1 MKMIGEPRVVRG
13 VVVRLLT
20 AGLFAA
26 AGSGC
31 GDDSCPD
38 DYECTPADGGGG
50 QGNGGGG
57 PGGGGEGGE
66 GGGIA
71 AECAPTEGVA
81 VGASCGVFVQAG
93 ATGGDG
99 SQASPYGSLVEAL
112 QNEPSAARVYVC
124 GGDTFEGSV
133 EVAGGTS
140 LFGGFACESWT
151 YSAGGA
157 RPLILGDAD
166 VPAMRITGAGSSRV
180 MSLDLEAPSAEAAGA
195 SSLGLLI
202 SEATVELEAVA
213 ITAGDGAAGAAPP
226 AQVEQLA
233 RAQGGMTGAVA
244 GTVPVNA
251 MGGANTCGLVALS
264 GGVGGA
270 GGVMPNGSGG
280 NGNPGDAGDGA
291 AAGIGQTG
299 VSLDCGVGP
308 GLGGG
313 ATGSP
318 GMPGNPGL
326 GATTLG
332 VAEADGFTAA
342 DGEPGEAG
350 TYGHS
355 GGGGGGSRASASSH
369 GAGGGGGGA
378 GGCGGEAGAAGRGGG
393 SSLGIVSL
401 NATLTLGD
409 GVTVT
414 VGSGG
419 AGGAGGMGQLGQL
432 GGFEG
437 DGGAAGGT
445 VVDACDGGSGGAGGH
460 GGNGGGGRGGHAVG
474 IAYVG
479 AEPAGGTVDVSGSS
493 EGAGGPGGDNGLEP
507 GGAGDDG
514 VVEER
519 LEL

>member
-1 MKMIGEPRVVRG
+1 MIGEPRHVRG

-26 AGSGC
+26 LGSGC
-31 GDDSCPD
+31 GDDSCPEG
-38 DYECTPADGGGG
+38 YACAPLGGGG

-71 AECAPTEGVA
+71 ADCAPTEGVA
-81 VGASCGVFVQAG
+81 VGASCGVFVQ
-93 ATGGDG
+93 
-99 SQASPYGSLVEAL
+99 
-112 QNEPSAARVYVC
+112 
-124 GGDTFEGSV
+124 EGSV
-133 EVAGGTS
+133 EVSAGTS

-157 RPLILGDAD
+157 RPLILGEAD

-195 SSLGLLI
+195 SSLGLWV
-202 SEATVELEAVA
+202 SEATVELEAVG

-251 MGGANTCGLVALS
+251 MGAPTPAASWRCR
-264 GGVGGA
+264 GVGGA
-270 GGVMPNGSGG
+270 GADPERQCGMATATPAGGEEWGHAVAAPRRLARCTDGG
-280 NGNPGDAGDGA
+280 NG
-291 AAGIGQTG
+291 
-299 VSLDCGVGP
+299 
-308 GLGGG
+308 GLG
-313 ATGSP
+313 SN
-318 GMPGNPGL
+318 GNPGL
-326 GATTLG
+326 GATSLG
-332 VAEADGFTAA
+332 FADADGFTAA

-419 AGGAGGMGQLGQL
+419 AGGAGGMGQFGQL
-432 GGFEG
+432 GGPLG
-437 DGGAAGGT
+437 PGGT
-445 VVDACDGGSGGAGGH
+445 GGGGISSACSGGAGGDGGA

-479 AEPAGGTVDVSGSS
+479 AEPAGGTVDVGGSS
-493 EGAGGPGGDNGLEP
+493 EGVGGPGGDNGLEP
-507 GGAGDDG
+507 GGAGADG
-514 VVEER
+514 VVEQR

>member
-1 MKMIGEPRVVRG
+1 MKMIGEPRHVRG

-26 AGSGC
+26 LGSGC

-71 AECAPTEGVA
+71 ADCTPTEGAA
-81 VGASCGVFVQAG
+81 VGGSCGVFVQAG
-93 ATGGDG
+93 AAGGDG
-99 SQASPYGSLVEAL
+99 SQATPYGSLVEAL
-112 QNEPSAARVYVC
+112 QNEPSAARIYVC

-133 EVAGGTS
+133 EVAAGTS
-140 LFGGFACESWT
+140 LFGGFACEGWT

-195 SSLGLLI
+195 SSLGLLV

-251 MGGANTCGLVALS
+251 MGGRQHLRPRGV
-264 GGVGGA
+264 VGGSGRR
-270 GGVMPNGSGG
+270 GGADAASG
-280 NGNPGDAGDGA
+280 NGGRRQRQAREEMGA
-291 AAGIGQTG
+291 RSAEKAKTRLALRGRGFN
-299 VSLDCGVGP
+299 
-308 GLGGG
+308 GGTSG
-313 ATGSP
+313 FED
-318 GMPGNPGL
+318 GNPGL
-326 GATTLG
+326 GATSLG
-332 VAEADGFTAA
+332 VADADGFTAA

-350 TYGHS
+350 RL
-355 GGGGGGSRASASSH
+355 RA
-369 GAGGGGGGA
+369 
-378 GGCGGEAGAAGRGGG
+378 
-393 SSLGIVSL
+393 
-401 NATLTLGD
+401 
-409 GVTVT
+409 
-414 VGSGG
+414 
-419 AGGAGGMGQLGQL
+419 
-432 GGFEG
+432 
-437 DGGAAGGT
+437 
-445 VVDACDGGSGGAGGH
+445 
-460 GGNGGGGRGGHAVG
+460 
-474 IAYVG
+474 
-479 AEPAGGTVDVSGSS
+479 
-493 EGAGGPGGDNGLEP
+493 
-507 GGAGDDG
+507 
-514 VVEER
+514 
-519 LEL
+519 

>member
-1 MKMIGEPRVVRG
+1 MVLLGIGCAETDVCVIDPRVCD
-13 VVVRLLT
+13 VV
-20 AGLFAA
+20 
-26 AGSGC
+26 
-31 GDDSCPD
+31 
-38 DYECTPADGGGG
+38 GGGG

-66 GGGIA
+66 GGGISA
-71 AECAPTEGVA
+71 DCAPTEGLA

-133 EVAGGTS
+133 EVSAGTS

-151 YSAGGA
+151 YRRGGA

-195 SSLGLLI
+195 SSLGLWV
-202 SEATVELEAVA
+202 SEATVELEAVG

-264 GGVGGA
+264 GGAGGA
-270 GGVMPNGSGG
+270 GGLMPNGNGGDGNAGEGGDGGTLGDGQTGSPCTDGG
-280 NGNPGDAGDGA
+280 NG
-291 AAGIGQTG
+291 
-299 VSLDCGVGP
+299 
-308 GLGGG
+308 GLG
-313 ATGSP
+313 SN
-318 GMPGNPGL
+318 GNPGL
-326 GATTLG
+326 GATSLG
-332 VAEADGFTAA
+332 FADADGFTAA

-419 AGGAGGMGQLGQL
+419 AGGAGGMGQFGQL
-432 GGFEG
+432 GGPLG
-437 DGGAAGGT
+437 PGGT
-445 VVDACDGGSGGAGGH
+445 GGGGISSACSGGAGGDGGA
-460 GGNGGGGRGGHAVG
+460 GGNGGGGRGGHAIG

-479 AEPAGGTVDVSGSS
+479 AEPAGGTVDVSGST
-493 EGAGGPGGDNGLEP
+493 EGVGGPGGDNGLEP
-507 GGAGDDG
+507 GGAGADG

>member
-1 MKMIGEPRVVRG
+1 MIGEPRVVRG

-26 AGSGC
+26 VGSGC

-38 DYECTPADGGGG
+38 DYGCTPADGGGG

-66 GGGIA
+66 GGGISA
-71 AECAPTEGVA
+71 DCAPTEGVA

-140 LFGGFACESWT
+140 LFGGFACEGWT
-151 YSAGGA
+151 YSAEGP

-166 VPAMRITGAGSSRV
+166 VPAMRITGTGSSRV

-195 SSLGLLI
+195 SSLGLLV

-264 GGVGGA
+264 GGFGGA
-270 GGVMPNGSGG
+270 GGPLPSGPAG
-280 NGNPGDAGDGA
+280 NGQAGDFPDPGGGGLGGTGQGGGA
-291 AAGIGQTG
+291 LSCAVG
-299 VSLDCGVGP
+299 V

-313 ATGSP
+313 ELGGS
-318 GMPGNPGL
+318 GVDGNPGA
-326 GATTLG
+326 GATSLG
-332 VAEADGFTAA
+332 FADADGFTAA

-355 GGGGGGSRASASSH
+355 GGGGGGSRASARRATEPA
-369 GAGGGGGGA
+369 GAA
-378 GGCGGEAGAAGRGGG
+378 AAQEGAAGRP
-393 SSLGIVSL
+393 
-401 NATLTLGD
+401 
-409 GVTVT
+409 
-414 VGSGG
+414 
-419 AGGAGGMGQLGQL
+419 
-432 GGFEG
+432 
-437 DGGAAGGT
+437 
-445 VVDACDGGSGGAGGH
+445 
-460 GGNGGGGRGGHAVG
+460 GRR
-474 IAYVG
+474 G
-479 AEPAGGTVDVSGSS
+479 AEAAAAWASCRSTP
-493 EGAGGPGGDNGLEP
+493 
-507 GGAGDDG
+507 
-514 VVEER
+514 R
-519 LEL
+519 

>member
-1 MKMIGEPRVVRG
+1 MKMIGEPRHVRG

-26 AGSGC
+26 LGSGC

-71 AECAPTEGVA
+71 ADCTPTEGAA
-81 VGASCGVFVQAG
+81 VGGSCGVFVQAG
-93 ATGGDG
+93 AAGGDG
-99 SQASPYGSLVEAL
+99 SQATPYGSLVEAL
-112 QNEPSAARVYVC
+112 QNEPSAARIYVC

-133 EVAGGTS
+133 EVAAGTS
-140 LFGGFACESWT
+140 LFGGFACEGWT

-195 SSLGLLI
+195 SSLGLLV

-270 GGVMPNGSGG
+270 GGLAASGNGAD
-280 NGNPGDAGDGA
+280 GNPGDGGMGA
-291 AAGIGQTG
+291 SGGKGQDAT
-299 VSLDCGVGP
+299 DCASGFNGTS
-308 GLGGG
+308 GED
-313 ATGSP
+313 
-318 GMPGNPGL
+318 GNPGL
-326 GATTLG
+326 GATSLG
-332 VAEADGFTAA
+332 VADADGFTAA

-350 TYGHS
+350 GYGHS

-419 AGGAGGMGQLGQL
+419 AGGAGGMGQFGQQGGLLGL
-432 GGFEG
+432 GGTG
-437 DGGAAGGT
+437 GGT
-445 VVDACDGGSGGAGGH
+445 VVDACAGGAGGAGGH

-507 GGAGDDG
+507 GGAGADG

>member
-26 AGSGC
+26 VGSGC

-38 DYECTPADGGGG
+38 DYGCTPADGGGG

-66 GGGIA
+66 GGGISA
-71 AECAPTEGVA
+71 DCAPTEGVA

-133 EVAGGTS
+133 EVSGRHVAVRRFCVRG
-140 LFGGFACESWT
+140 LDVQRR
-151 YSAGGA
+151 GGA

-166 VPAMRITGAGSSRV
+166 VPAMRITGTGSSRV

-195 SSLGLLI
+195 SSLGLLV

-264 GGVGGA
+264 GGALAARADRSQAALQAMVRRATSRTPVVAVWVAQDKVEARSAVPSGLGLAVVNWVGQELTATLAPARPRSVSPTRTGSQRRTANPARRAPTDIAAAAAGA
-270 GGVMPNGSGG
+270 RGRARRATEP
-280 NGNPGDAGDGA
+280 AGA
-291 AAGIGQTG
+291 AAAQ
-299 VSLDCGVGP
+299 
-308 GLGGG
+308 
-313 ATGSP
+313 
-318 GMPGNPGL
+318 
-326 GATTLG
+326 
-332 VAEADGFTAA
+332 E
-342 DGEPGEAG
+342 
-350 TYGHS
+350 
-355 GGGGGGSRASASSH
+355 
-369 GAGGGGGGA
+369 
-378 GGCGGEAGAAGRGGG
+378 GAAGRP
-393 SSLGIVSL
+393 
-401 NATLTLGD
+401 
-409 GVTVT
+409 
-414 VGSGG
+414 
-419 AGGAGGMGQLGQL
+419 
-432 GGFEG
+432 
-437 DGGAAGGT
+437 
-445 VVDACDGGSGGAGGH
+445 
-460 GGNGGGGRGGHAVG
+460 GRR
-474 IAYVG
+474 G
-479 AEPAGGTVDVSGSS
+479 AEAAAAWASCRSTP
-493 EGAGGPGGDNGLEP
+493 
-507 GGAGDDG
+507 
-514 VVEER
+514 R
-519 LEL
+519 